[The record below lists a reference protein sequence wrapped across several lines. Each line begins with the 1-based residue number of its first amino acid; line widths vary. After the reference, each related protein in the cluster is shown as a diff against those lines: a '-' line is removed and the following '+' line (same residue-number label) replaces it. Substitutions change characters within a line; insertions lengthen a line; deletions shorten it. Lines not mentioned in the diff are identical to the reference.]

1 MDGVLTMSDLRAK
14 NGGFGSSLLDKS
26 TAKPGSVDMSIFG
39 PKSTPA
45 REGTTSSDYLK
56 RTREED
62 PWPADSGK
70 SNFSLVLSE
79 CKFVTPVADLAIGK
93 PFEAS
98 CRCQAVN
105 NCSPTQLRATFQV
118 KMKFTLDGKD
128 QVDEEPTGF
137 DALLKF
143 SQADQV
149 LAVKGNLPAPPS
161 SPPTGI
167 KIKYQLVAT
176 HPEAEKPDTSPEVE
190 LSYLTNSDCVSFGED
205 CFRDTSPV
213 PVLDASGGLISALC
227 HFRELVRGDVKGE
240 WIVFGHRSSS
250 ESDTNDSLSA
260 NRARLV
266 KHLLL
271 GDAKSF
277 GKLASSLATV
287 SDLQASLKGFSEG
300 FSLDCDP
307 GKIDGIEGPKTK
319 AAIRHFQESRDIT
332 ADGMAGPVTW
342 AEIGQSILDLVAES
356 QNESEFDMSKIE
368 FGPMADD
375 GIWGCLDPNSQ
386 GEGSNWSKRGVDVM
400 WFADETKTDL
410 SEEGD
415 S

>member
-1 MDGVLTMSDLRAK
+1 MSDLRAK

-26 TAKPGSVDMSIFG
+26 TAKPGSVDMSIFA
-39 PKSTPA
+39 PKSTSA

-98 CRCQAVN
+98 CRCQTVN
-105 NCSPTQLRATFQV
+105 NCSPTQLRATFQI

-128 QVDEEPTGF
+128 QTDKDPTGF

-149 LAVKGNLPAPPS
+149 LTIKGDLPAPRS
-161 SPPTGI
+161 GPPTGI
-167 KIKYQLVAT
+167 KIKYQLEAT
-176 HPEAEKPDTSPEVE
+176 HPEAEKPNPSSEVE
-190 LSYLTNSDCVSFGED
+190 LSYLTNSDCISFGEE
-205 CFRDTSPV
+205 CFGDKGSV
-213 PVLDASGGLISALC
+213 PIVDASGALISALC
-227 HFRELVRGDVKGE
+227 HFRELVRSSAKGE
-240 WIVFGHRSSS
+240 WIVLGHRSPS
-250 ESDTNDSLSA
+250 ESDADVSLSS

-266 KHLLL
+266 KLLLL
-271 GDAKSF
+271 GDVKSF
-277 GKLASSLATV
+277 GKQASDLATV
-287 SDLQASLKGFSEG
+287 FDLQACLKGFSEG

-307 GKIDGIEGPKTK
+307 GKVDGIEGPKTK

-332 ADGMAGPVTW
+332 ADGIAGPVTW

-356 QNESEFDMSKIE
+356 EDEFEFDASKIK
-368 FGPMADD
+368 FGPMAID

-400 WFADETKTDL
+400 WFLDETNTEL
-410 SEEGD
+410 SEKD
-415 S
+415 NS